1 MDHSRAD
8 RAYERPLIACGREQ
22 YEWVV
27 RARQAA
33 ASSLSAWDA
42 QVEILLDGA
51 DKTSKLFDRAT
62 ARYVEQTGVPL
73 SLEHARAFHAATMLR
88 AVEHHADT
96 CDWHLFCRLD
106 EMPSVGD
113 YVTGHAFQ
121 ESMTAVRSG
130 ECEVR
135 VFLNVCPHR
144 QTQIFQATGSFD
156 SRRHIRCP
164 YHGWTFDVDGHCVN
178 APGARHG
185 EFGADFCQQAYSLSG
200 IPAIV
205 EGGGVLVR
213 KAVSRVSRRM
223 AALYER
229 VYFAFPDVKRPFVP
243 DRFRVLLRI
252 GFVAAE
258 IRRARDPSILS
269 VLRAELRQHLLT
281 YPDIPAHYASLAKR
295 SGEPTIG
302 IADTN
307 DLGPRLASGPL
318 RETVATWV
326 YGDAELHALER
337 DALILPAW
345 HFVGHVA
352 ELGDRERALTL
363 DVSGERAYVYR
374 GRDGAIRAERLID
387 VDRRTDDPARLR
399 ACGALAPIDVD
410 LWQGLIFVRFA
421 PGRGGVADI
430 WEHARMLAPYRIE
443 RMAPLVGQGW
453 YEFSVEADAKILW
466 ENFLEMYH
474 FPVAHRAMIRLFEL
488 SSRSDL
494 LTLREPQST
503 RLSPVE
509 ARYRDALK
517 CGATHGTDEEVRQ
530 RAMADNDAALSRPLQ
545 LTVFGSI
552 PETAQT
558 ATMLGITVFPDHI
571 QAMSFIPVGPRAS
584 RVMIR
589 SYGHAVDGALDAAR
603 QCNIEQL
610 QIELVEEDIQL
621 NYRSQIAASTR
632 SYDRCGVF
640 NDMEVSVADF
650 QHLLRRTLPVT
661 RYARRPPDGA
671 IARVNQALG
680 RRERNASRASQSD
693 GAKAG
698 HRASASAFVSV
709 SASASCASNACA
721 AAAPSAQRR
730 DAETPGPLDTPGT
743 LDALDT
749 PAFIY
754 DECTLRD
761 ALSSMRALL
770 GDTGCRLLYPLKPF
784 SHAGALEC
792 IAPHVDGFA
801 TASPFEAAFSRAL
814 LGRAGSV
821 HFTTPAL
828 RERDLDAI
836 VDNCDYV
843 ALNSLSQWNRLHA
856 AFAGRLSCGL
866 RINPQYSVVAD
877 PRYDPCRP
885 HSKLGVP
892 LDAMERAVAHDP
904 RTLQGLQGIHF
915 HTNCDS
921 SDFGQLVETI
931 DHIEKRLAS
940 TFDGLAWVNL
950 GGGYIADYARNVDRF
965 RACAARLRERFGVAL
980 FVEPGAAIV
989 RTAGTIVA
997 SVVDLF
1003 DSGGTSVAV
1012 LDTTV
1017 NHYPEVF
1024 EYQFRPDVAG
1034 HHPAHEHAY
1043 LLVGASCLAG
1053 DLFGTYRFDA
1063 PLKVGSRVAFTNA
1076 GAYTL
1081 VKAHRFNGINLPTVY
1096 RRDEIGELA
1105 VVQRFS
1111 YEDFLRQNGGLNH
1124 ACP

>member
-1 MDHSRAD
+1 MDHPGAD
-8 RAYERPLIACGREQ
+8 REYERQLIACGLEQ

-33 ASSLSAWDA
+33 ASSLSDWDA
-42 QVEILLDGA
+42 RVEALLDGA
-51 DKTSKLFDRAT
+51 GETASHFDRAA
-62 ARYVEQTGVPL
+62 ARYAAQTGEPV
-73 SLEHARAFHAATMLR
+73 SLENARAFYAATMLR

-96 CDWHLFCRLD
+96 DDWHLFCRLD
-106 EMPSVGD
+106 EMPNVGD
-113 YVTGHAFQ
+113 YVTGYAFQ

-130 ECEVR
+130 EREAR

-144 QTQIFQATGSFD
+144 QTQIFQAAGSFD
-156 SRRHIRCP
+156 PHRHIRCP
-164 YHGWTFDVDGHCVN
+164 YHGWTFDVDGRCAN

-185 EFGADFCQQAYSLSG
+185 EFGTDFRQQAFSLSRV
-200 IPAIV
+200 PAV
-205 EGGGVLVR
+205 VDDGGGILVR

-252 GFVAAE
+252 GFLAAE

-295 SGEPTIG
+295 SGEPTIDSAD
-302 IADTN
+302 IADIA
-307 DLGPRLASGPL
+307 DIGPRLASGPL
-318 RETVATWV
+318 RETMATWV

-337 DALILPAW
+337 DALVLPAW
-345 HFVGHVA
+345 HFVGHAA
-352 ELGDRERALTL
+352 ELGDGERALTL
-363 DVSGERAYVYR
+363 DVSGERAYVSR

-387 VDRRTDDPARLR
+387 IDRRTDDPARLR

-421 PGRGGVADI
+421 AGRGGVAAI

-443 RMAPLVGQGW
+443 RMAPLIGKGW
-453 YEFSVEADAKILW
+453 YDFAVEADAKILW

-474 FPVAHRAMIRLFEL
+474 FPAAHRAMIRLFEL
-488 SSRSDL
+488 SSQSDL
-494 LTLREPQST
+494 LTLREPESA

-517 CGATHGTDEEVRQ
+517 CGATHGADEEARQ
-530 RAMADNDAALSRPLQ
+530 RAMADGNAALSRPLQ

-571 QAMSFIPVGPRAS
+571 QAMSFIPVGPRACS
-584 RVMIR
+584 VKIR
-589 SYGHAVDGALDAAR
+589 SYGHAADGALNVAR
-603 QCNIEQL
+603 QCNVEQL

-621 NYRSQIAASTR
+621 NYRSQVAASTR
-632 SYDRCGVF
+632 SYDRRGVF

-650 QHLLRRTLPVT
+650 QRLLRRALPVT
-661 RYARRPPDGA
+661 RCVRRPPDGA
-671 IARVNQALG
+671 IARVNQAL
-680 RRERNASRASQSD
+680 RLRERDENDAPRSD
-693 GAKAG
+693 GADAA
-698 HRASASAFVSV
+698 RR
-709 SASASCASNACA
+709 ACA
-721 AAAPSAQRR
+721 ASATSAATPPSARR
-730 DAETPGPLDTPGT
+730 REAETLDA

-749 PAFIY
+749 PAFVY
-754 DECTLRD
+754 DERALRD
-761 ALSSMRALL
+761 ALSAMHALL
-770 GDTGCRLLYPLKPF
+770 GDSGCRLLYPLKPF

-801 TASPFEAAFSRAL
+801 ASSPFEAAFSRAV
-814 LGRAGSV
+814 LGRAGSI
-821 HFTTPAL
+821 HLTTPAL
-828 RERDLDAI
+828 SDRDLGAI

-843 ALNSLSQWNRLHA
+843 ALNSLSQWGRLHA

-877 PRYDPCRP
+877 ARYDPCRP

-892 LDAMERAVAHDP
+892 LDAMERAVADDP
-904 RTLQGLQGIHF
+904 RALQGLQGIHF

-921 SDFGQLVETI
+921 PDFGQLAETI
-931 DHIEKRLAS
+931 DHIEKRLSRAL
-940 TFDGLAWVNL
+940 DGLAWVNL
-950 GGGYIADYARNVDRF
+950 GGGYIADNARNVDRF
-965 RACAARLRERFGVAL
+965 HACAKRLRERFGITL
-980 FVEPGAAIV
+980 FVEPGAAIA
-989 RTAGTIVA
+989 RAAGTIVA

-1043 LLVGASCLAG
+1043 LLAGASCLAG
-1053 DLFGTYRFDA
+1053 DLFGTCRFDA
-1063 PLKVGSRVAFTNA
+1063 PLKVGSRVAFVNA

-1081 VKAHRFNGINLPTVY
+1081 VKAHRFNGINMPTIY
-1096 RRDEIGELA
+1096 RRDETGRLA

-1111 YEDFLRQNGGLNH
+1111 YEDFLRQNGGLDH
-1124 ACP
+1124 AYP

>member
-1 MDHSRAD
+1 MDHPKAD
-8 RAYERPLIACGREQ
+8 LEYERQLIACGREQ

-42 QVEILLDGA
+42 QVEALLDGA
-51 DKTSKLFDRAT
+51 DKTNMLFDSAT
-62 ARYVEQTGVPL
+62 TRYAEYTGEPL
-73 SLEHARAFHAATMLR
+73 FLEHAREFHAATMLR

-106 EMPSVGD
+106 EMPNTGD
-113 YVTGHAFQ
+113 YVSGYAFQ
-121 ESMTAVRSG
+121 ESLTAVRSG
-130 ECEVR
+130 DCEVR

-164 YHGWTFDVDGHCVN
+164 YHGWAFDLDGHCVN

-185 EFGADFCQQAYSLSG
+185 EFGADFCQQAYSLSCV
-200 IPAIV
+200 PAIL

-223 AALYER
+223 ASLYEC

-258 IRRARDPSILS
+258 IRCSSDLSILS

-281 YPDIPAHYASLAKR
+281 YPDIPAHYASLAKG
-295 SGEPTIG
+295 SGEPTII

-352 ELGDRERALTL
+352 ELGDSERALTL
-363 DVSGERAYVYR
+363 DVSGERAYVDR
-374 GRDGAIRAERLID
+374 SQDGAIRAERLID
-387 VDRRTDDPARLR
+387 VDLRTDDPARLR

-421 PGRGGVADI
+421 AGRGGVADT

-443 RMAPLVGQGW
+443 RMVPLVGQGW
-453 YEFSVEADAKILW
+453 YDFSVEADAKLLW

-474 FPVAHRAMIRLFEL
+474 FPAAHRAMIRLFEL

-494 LTLREPQST
+494 LTLREPRST
-503 RLSPVE
+503 RLSSVE

-517 CGATHGTDEEVRQ
+517 CGATHDVDEEARQ
-530 RAMADNDAALSRPLQ
+530 RAMADGDAALSRPLQ

-558 ATMLGITVFPDHI
+558 ATMLGITVFPDHL
-571 QAMSFIPVGPRAS
+571 QAMSFIPVGPRAC

-589 SYGHAVDGALDAAR
+589 SYGHAVDDMLAAAR
-603 QCNIEQL
+603 QCNVEQL
-610 QIELVEEDIQL
+610 QIELVEEDVQL

-632 SYDRCGVF
+632 SYDRRGVF
-640 NDMEVSVADF
+640 NDMEMSVADF

-671 IARVNQALG
+671 IACANQALG
-680 RRERNASRASQSD
+680 RRERNAGGASQSD

-698 HRASASAFVSV
+698 HRAAASAL
-709 SASASCASNACA
+709 ASCASSTCDGAIP
-721 AAAPSAQRR
+721 PSARR
-730 DAETPGPLDTPGT
+730 HHAQTPSTPNT
-743 LDALDT
+743 LDAIDT
-749 PAFIY
+749 PAFVY
-754 DECTLRD
+754 DESALRA

-770 GDTGCRLLYPLKPF
+770 GDTGCRLLYPLKPL
-784 SHAGALEC
+784 SQAGALEC

-801 TASPFEAAFSRAL
+801 ASSPFEAAFSRSL
-814 LGRAGSV
+814 IGRAGSV
-821 HFTTPAL
+821 HLTMPAL
-828 RERDLDAI
+828 SGRDLGAV

-843 ALNSLSQWNRLHA
+843 ALNSLSQWSRLHT

-877 PRYDPCRP
+877 SRYDPCRP

-921 SDFGQLVETI
+921 SDFGQIAETV
-931 DHIEKRLAS
+931 DHIEKRLPG

-950 GGGYIADYARNVDRF
+950 GGGYIANHARNVDRF
-965 RACAARLRERFGVAL
+965 RACATHLRERFGVVL

-989 RTAGTIVA
+989 RGAGSIVA

-1003 DSGGTSVAV
+1003 DSGGTSIAV

-1024 EYQFRPDVAG
+1024 EYQFRPEVAG
-1034 HHPAHEHAY
+1034 HHPAHEYAY

-1053 DLFGTYRFDA
+1053 DVFGTYHLDA
-1063 PLKVGSRVAFTNA
+1063 PLKVGSRVAFANT

-1096 RRDEIGELA
+1096 RRDETGELA
-1105 VVQRFS
+1105 IVQRFS
-1111 YEDFLRQNGGLNH
+1111 YDDFLYQNGGLNH
-1124 ACP
+1124 ACL

>member
-1 MDHSRAD
+1 MDHPNTD
-8 RAYERPLIACGREQ
+8 RDFERQLTACGREQ

-27 RARQAA
+27 CARQAA

-42 QVEILLDGA
+42 QVEALLDGA
-51 DKTSKLFDRAT
+51 DKTTMLFDRAT
-62 ARYVEQTGVPL
+62 ARYVEQTGEPL
-73 SLEHARAFHAATMLR
+73 LLEHARAFHAATMLR
-88 AVEHHADT
+88 AVDHHANT
-96 CDWHLFCRLD
+96 RDWHLFCRLD
-106 EMPSVGD
+106 EMLNVGD
-113 YVTGHAFQ
+113 YVTGYAFQ
-121 ESMTAVRSG
+121 EGITAVRSG
-130 ECEVR
+130 EREVR

-164 YHGWTFDVDGHCVN
+164 YHGWTFDIDGHCVN
-178 APGARHG
+178 APGARQG
-185 EFGADFCQQAYSLSG
+185 EFGADFCQQAYSLSSV
-200 IPAIV
+200 PAIV
-205 EGGGVLVR
+205 EDGGVFVH
-213 KAVSRVSRRM
+213 KAVSPRVSRRI

-229 VYFAFPDVKRPFVP
+229 VYLAFPDVKRPFVP

-258 IRRARDPSILS
+258 IRRVSDLSILS

-281 YPDIPAHYASLAKR
+281 YPDITAHYASLAEP
-295 SGEPTIG
+295 SDEPTIFIG
-302 IADTN
+302 NTN
-307 DLGPRLASGPL
+307 DLGPRLARGAL

-352 ELGDRERALTL
+352 ELDDSERALTL
-363 DVSGERAYVYR
+363 DVSGERAYVCR

-387 VDRRTDDPARLR
+387 VDHRSDDPAHLR

-421 PGRGGVADI
+421 AGRGDVADI
-430 WEHARMLAPYRIE
+430 WEHTRMLTAYRIE

-453 YEFSVEADAKILW
+453 CDFSVEADAKLLW

-474 FPVAHRAMIRLFEL
+474 FPAVHRAMIRLFEL
-488 SSRSDL
+488 SSQSDL
-494 LTLREPQST
+494 LTPREPQST
-503 RLSPVE
+503 RFLPVE

-517 CGATHGTDEEVRQ
+517 CGTTHGTDEEARQ
-530 RAMADNDAALSRPLQ
+530 RAIADSDAALSRPLQ

-558 ATMLGITVFPDHI
+558 ATMLGITIFPDHI
-571 QAMSFIPVGPRAS
+571 QAISFIPVGPRAC

-589 SYGHAVDGALDAAR
+589 SYGHAVDDTLDTAR
-603 QCNIEQL
+603 QCNVKQL

-621 NYRSQIAASTR
+621 NYRSQIAASTY
-632 SYDRCGVF
+632 SYDRRGVF

-650 QHLLRRTLPVT
+650 QHLLRRTLPIM

-680 RRERNASRASQSD
+680 RRENDTSRTFRNDDAET
-693 GAKAG
+693 G
-698 HRASASAFVSV
+698 HHASASAL
-709 SASASCASNACA
+709 ASCANSTCA
-721 AAAPSAQRR
+721 GAASLSAHRR
-730 DAETPGPLDTPGT
+730 DADMPGT
-743 LDALDT
+743 FDALDT
-749 PAFIY
+749 PAFVY
-754 DECTLRD
+754 DERTLRA

-784 SHAGALEC
+784 SQADALEF
-792 IAPHVDGFA
+792 IVSHVDGFA
-801 TASPFEAAFSRAL
+801 ASSPFEAAFSRAL

-821 HFTTPAL
+821 HITMPAL
-828 RERDLDAI
+828 SERDLGAI

-892 LDAMERAVAHDP
+892 LDVVERAVAQDP
-904 RTLQGLQGIHF
+904 GTLQGLRGIHF

-921 SDFGQLVETI
+921 SDFGQLAETI

-940 TFDGLAWVNL
+940 TFDGLTWVNL
-950 GGGYIADYARNVDRF
+950 GGGYIADHARNVDRF
-965 RACAARLRERFGVAL
+965 RVCATRLRERFGVAL

-989 RTAGTIVA
+989 RGAGSIVA

-1003 DSGGTSVAV
+1003 DSGGMSVAV

-1024 EYQFRPDVAG
+1024 EYQFRPDVTG
-1034 HHPAHEHAY
+1034 HHPAHKHVY

-1053 DLFGTYRFDA
+1053 DLFGTYRFDT
-1063 PLKVGSRVAFTNA
+1063 PLKVGSRVAFANA
-1076 GAYTL
+1076 GAYTF
-1081 VKAHRFNGINLPTVY
+1081 VKAHRLNGINLPTVY
-1096 RRDEIGELA
+1096 RRNETGEFA
-1105 VVQRFS
+1105 IVQRFS

-1124 ACP
+1124 ACL

>member
-1 MDHSRAD
+1 
-8 RAYERPLIACGREQ
+8 
-22 YEWVV
+22 
-27 RARQAA
+27 
-33 ASSLSAWDA
+33 
-42 QVEILLDGA
+42 
-51 DKTSKLFDRAT
+51 
-62 ARYVEQTGVPL
+62 
-73 SLEHARAFHAATMLR
+73 
-88 AVEHHADT
+88 
-96 CDWHLFCRLD
+96 
-106 EMPSVGD
+106 
-113 YVTGHAFQ
+113 
-121 ESMTAVRSG
+121 
-130 ECEVR
+130 
-135 VFLNVCPHR
+135 
-144 QTQIFQATGSFD
+144 
-156 SRRHIRCP
+156 
-164 YHGWTFDVDGHCVN
+164 
-178 APGARHG
+178 
-185 EFGADFCQQAYSLSG
+185 
-200 IPAIV
+200 
-205 EGGGVLVR
+205 
-213 KAVSRVSRRM
+213 M

-269 VLRAELRQHLLT
+269 ALRAELRQHLLT
-281 YPDIPAHYASLAKR
+281 YPDIPAHYVSVANR

-307 DLGPRLASGPL
+307 DLGPRLASGRL
-318 RETVATWV
+318 RETVVTWV

-337 DALILPAW
+337 DTLILPAW

-352 ELGDRERALTL
+352 ELGDSERALTL
-363 DVSGERAYVYR
+363 DVSGERAYVFR
-374 GRDGAIRAERLID
+374 GGDDAIRAERLID

-430 WEHARMLAPYRIE
+430 WEHARMLASYRIE

-453 YEFSVEADAKILW
+453 YDFSVETDAKILW

-474 FPVAHRAMIRLFEL
+474 FPAVHRAMIRLFEL

-503 RLSPVE
+503 RLPPVE

-530 RAMADNDAALSRPLQ
+530 RAMADSDATLSRPLQ

-571 QAMSFIPVGPRAS
+571 QAMSFIPVGPRAC

-589 SYGHAVDGALDAAR
+589 SYGHAVDGALDTAR
-603 QCNIEQL
+603 QCNVEQL
-610 QIELVEEDIQL
+610 QIELVEEDVQL

-632 SYDRCGVF
+632 SYDRRGVF

-671 IARVNQALG
+671 IARVNQALE
-680 RRERNASRASQSD
+680 RRERDASRVSQSD
-693 GAKAG
+693 GAEAS
-698 HRASASAFVSV
+698 HRASV
-709 SASASCASNACA
+709 SASASTSSTCV
-721 AAAPSAQRR
+721 AAAPPSVQRR
-730 DAETPGPLDTPGT
+730 DAKTPGT
-743 LDALDT
+743 LDAIDT
-749 PAFIY
+749 PAFVY
-754 DECTLRD
+754 DERVLRD

-801 TASPFEAAFSRAL
+801 VRGRVFARAPRPGGLGPFHNAGAEQARPRRDRRQLRLRRAEL
-814 LGRAGSV
+814 VVAMEP
-821 HFTTPAL
+821 PAC
-828 RERDLDAI
+828 RVRRPPVMRPADQ
-836 VDNCDYV
+836 
-843 ALNSLSQWNRLHA
+843 S
-856 AFAGRLSCGL
+856 
-866 RINPQYSVVAD
+866 SVVAD
-877 PRYDPCRP
+877 SRYDPCRP

-904 RTLQGLQGIHF
+904 RALQGLQGIHF
-915 HTNCDS
+915 HTNCNS
-921 SDFGQLVETI
+921 SDFGQLAETI

-940 TFDGLAWVNL
+940 TLDGLAWINL
-950 GGGYIADYARNVDRF
+950 GGGYIADHARNVDRF
-965 RACAARLRERFGVAL
+965 RACATRLRERFGVAL
-980 FVEPGAAIV
+980 FVEPGATIV
-989 RTAGTIVA
+989 RAAGTIVA

-1003 DSGGTSVAV
+1003 DSDGTSVAV

-1024 EYQFRPDVAG
+1024 EYQFRPVVAG

-1063 PLKVGSRVAFTNA
+1063 PLKVSSRVAFANA

-1111 YEDFLRQNGGLNH
+1111 YEDFLRQNGGAQPCMSMKRRFRLPARWQ
-1124 ACP
+1124 ACRSIIFASSRASSSNPTRRPCASSSRAATNVDSIARSACCRTARFPMRFGPMDCSNVSGERAAAVNSMSC

>member
-1 MDHSRAD
+1 MDHSKAD
-8 RAYERPLIACGREQ
+8 LEYERQLIACGREQ

-27 RARQAA
+27 CARQAA

-42 QVEILLDGA
+42 QVEALLDGA
-51 DKTSKLFDRAT
+51 DKTFMLFDRAT
-62 ARYVEQTGVPL
+62 ARYAEQTGVPL
-73 SLEHARAFHAATMLR
+73 SLKHARAFHAATMLR

-106 EMPSVGD
+106 EMPNVGD

-121 ESMTAVRSG
+121 ESLTAVRSG

-185 EFGADFCQQAYSLSG
+185 GFGADFCQQAYSLSCV
-200 IPAIV
+200 PAIV
-205 EGGGVLVR
+205 EGRSVLVR
-213 KAVSRVSRRM
+213 KAVSRVSGRI
-223 AALYER
+223 AVLYER

-258 IRRARDPSILS
+258 IRRARDSSILS

-345 HFVGHVA
+345 HFVGHMA
-352 ELGDRERALTL
+352 ELDDGERALTL

-374 GRDGAIRAERLID
+374 GRDGAIRAQRLID

-410 LWQGLIFVRFA
+410 LWEGLIFVRFA
-421 PGRGGVADI
+421 SGRGVVADI

-453 YEFSVEADAKILW
+453 YDFSVEADAKILW

-474 FPVAHRAMIRLFEL
+474 FPAAHRAMNRLFEL

-530 RAMADNDAALSRPLQ
+530 RAMADSDAVLSRPLQ

-571 QAMSFIPVGPRAS
+571 QAMSFISVGPRAC

-603 QCNIEQL
+603 QCNVEQL

-632 SYDRCGVF
+632 SYYRRGVF

-661 RYARRPPDGA
+661 RYARRPPDGT
-671 IARVNQALG
+671 IAGVNQALG
-680 RRERNASRASQSD
+680 RRERDASRASQSD

-698 HRASASAFVSV
+698 HRASAL
-709 SASASCASNACA
+709 ASAAASSTCA
-721 AAAPSAQRR
+721 AAAPSVQRR
-730 DAETPGPLDTPGT
+730 DAETPGT

-749 PAFIY
+749 PAFVY
-754 DECTLRD
+754 DERTLRD

-784 SHAGALEC
+784 SQAGALEC

-801 TASPFEAAFSRAL
+801 AASPFEAAFSRAL

-828 RERDLDAI
+828 SERDLGAI

-843 ALNSLSQWNRLHA
+843 AVNSLSQWSRLHA

-877 PRYDPCRP
+877 SRYDPCRP

-892 LDAMERAVAHDP
+892 LDAMERAVTHDP

-921 SDFGQLVETI
+921 SDFGQLAETI

-940 TFDGLAWVNL
+940 TLDGLAWINL
-950 GGGYIADYARNVDRF
+950 GGGYIADNARNVDRF
-965 RACAARLRERFGVAL
+965 RACATRLRERFGVAL

-989 RTAGTIVA
+989 RAAGTIVA

-1012 LDTTV
+1012 LDTSV

-1034 HHPAHEHAY
+1034 HHPAHEYAY

-1053 DLFGTYRFDA
+1053 DVFGTYHFDA
-1063 PLKVGSRVAFTNA
+1063 PLKVGSRVAFANT

-1096 RRDEIGELA
+1096 RRDETGELGI
-1105 VVQRFS
+1105 VQRFS
-1111 YEDFLRQNGGLNH
+1111 YDDFLYQNGWFNH
-1124 ACP
+1124 ACL